1 MKQIARQTRTHIGE
15 LLARHGLR
23 PRHDLGQNF
32 LIDLNL
38 LEFLVAQAEIGP
50 ADLVL
55 EVGSG
60 TGSLTA
66 CLAALAG
73 AVISVEVDTRM
84 QQLTAEAVAEFS
96 NVTLLGCDVLKNKNH
111 FSPEVLAALD
121 RGLGRAPAPSPP
133 APLPRGERGED
144 WDATSYGSS
153 GAGGECSNSTDGRS
167 NRADGGA
174 LAPLAPCGRGSGG
187 EGDSVPV
194 AENPSRRLK
203 LVANLPYGVA
213 TPVISNL
220 VASEYPWERMVVTI
234 QHELAQR
241 MAATESTAD
250 YSALSVWLQS
260 QCRLEV
266 LKRLPPDV
274 FWPRPKVASAMIRI
288 DPDPALRAKIS
299 DREFLHQF
307 LRGVFQQRR
316 KVLRNVVIALY
327 RRELS
332 RTQIDAVLQAQQL
345 NADAR
350 AEQLSPAQLVDLA
363 NDFSKLVGTAA
374 GGCSP
379 LAANS

>member
-1 MKQIARQTRTHIGE
+1 MKQVARQTRTHIGD

-38 LEFLVAQAEIGP
+38 LDFLVAQAEIGP
-50 ADLVL
+50 SDLIL

-66 CLAALAG
+66 ALAAQAG
-73 AVISVEVDTRM
+73 AVISVEIDSQM
-84 QQLTAEAVAEFS
+84 QRLTAEAVERFT
-96 NVTLLGCDVLKNKNH
+96 NVTLLGGDVLKNKNR
-111 FSPEVLAALD
+111 FSAEVLDALD
-121 RGLGRAPAPSPP
+121 RGLRDTG
-133 APLPRGERGED
+133 LQ
-144 WDATSYGSS
+144 
-153 GAGGECSNSTDGRS
+153 
-167 NRADGGA
+167 
-174 LAPLAPCGRGSGG
+174 
-187 EGDSVPV
+187 
-194 AENPSRRLK
+194 LK

-213 TPVISNL
+213 TPVMSNL
-220 VASEYPWERMVVTI
+220 VASDYPWERMVVTI
-234 QHELAQR
+234 QYELAQR
-241 MAATESTAD
+241 MVAKESTAD

-288 DPDPALRAKIS
+288 DPDPALRAKIG

-316 KVLRNVVIALY
+316 KLLRNVLISLY

-332 RTQIDAVLQAQQL
+332 RTQIDETLKAHDL

-350 AEQLSPAQLVDLA
+350 AEQLPPAQLVNLS
-363 NDFSKLVGTAA
+363 NDFSKLVKTAA
-374 GGCSP
+374 GGNSP
-379 LAANS
+379 VAANS

>member
-1 MKQIARQTRTHIGE
+1 MKQVARQTRTHIGD

-38 LEFLVAQAEIGP
+38 LDFLVAQAEVGP
-50 ADLVL
+50 SDLIL

-66 CLAALAG
+66 ALAAQAG
-73 AVISVEVDTRM
+73 AVISVEVDAQM
-84 QQLTAEAVAEFS
+84 QRLTAEAVEGFS

-111 FSPEVLAALD
+111 FSPEVLDALD
-121 RGLGRAPAPSPP
+121 RGLG
-133 APLPRGERGED
+133 D
-144 WDATSYGSS
+144 S
-153 GAGGECSNSTDGRS
+153 G
-167 NRADGGA
+167 
-174 LAPLAPCGRGSGG
+174 LQ
-187 EGDSVPV
+187 
-194 AENPSRRLK
+194 LK

-220 VASEYPWERMVVTI
+220 VAGAHPWERMVVTI
-234 QHELAQR
+234 QYELAQR
-241 MAATESTAD
+241 MAAKESTAD

-288 DPDPALRAKIS
+288 DPDPALRSRIAN
-299 DREFLHQF
+299 REFLHQF

-316 KVLRNVVIALY
+316 KVLRNVLIGMY

-332 RTQIDAVLQAQQL
+332 RTQIDDVLQTQQL
-345 NADAR
+345 NDDAR
-350 AEQLSPAQLVDLA
+350 AEQLSPAQLVDLS
-363 NDFSKLVGTAA
+363 NEFSKLLGTAA
-374 GGCSP
+374 DGTLPVAEDS
-379 LAANS
+379 

>member
-1 MKQIARQTRTHIGE
+1 MKQAARQTRTHIGE

-23 PRHDLGQNF
+23 PRHELGQNF

-38 LEFLVAQAEIGP
+38 LEFLVEQAEIGP
-50 ADLVL
+50 ADLIL

-60 TGSLTA
+60 TGGLTA
-66 CLAALAG
+66 WLAAFAG

-84 QQLTAEAVAEFS
+84 RQLTAEAIADFS
-96 NVTLLGCDVLKNKNH
+96 NVTLIGCDVLKNKNH
-111 FSPEVLAALD
+111 FSPAVLEALD
-121 RGLGRAPAPSPP
+121 RGLNGTG
-133 APLPRGERGED
+133 LQ
-144 WDATSYGSS
+144 
-153 GAGGECSNSTDGRS
+153 
-167 NRADGGA
+167 
-174 LAPLAPCGRGSGG
+174 
-187 EGDSVPV
+187 
-194 AENPSRRLK
+194 LK

-220 VASEYPWERMVVTI
+220 VASSYPWERMVVTI

-241 MAATESTAD
+241 MGAKESTAD

-288 DPDPALRAKIS
+288 DPDAALRAKIT

-316 KVLRNVVIALY
+316 KLLRNVLTAMY
-327 RRELS
+327 RREVT
-332 RTQIDAVLQAQQL
+332 RAQIDDILKAQQL
-345 NADAR
+345 SPDAR
-350 AEQLSPAQLVDLA
+350 AEQLPPAQLVDLS
-363 NDFSKLVGTAA
+363 NDFSKLMGTAA
-374 GGCSP
+374 DGSSP
-379 LAANS
+379 VAANS

>member
-1 MKQIARQTRTHIGE
+1 MNQVTRQTRTHIGE

-50 ADLVL
+50 TDLVL

-60 TGSLTA
+60 TGGLTA
-66 CLAALAG
+66 YLAAQAG
-73 AVISVEVDTRM
+73 AVISVEVDARM
-84 QQLTAEAVAEFS
+84 QRLTAEAVAGFS
-96 NVTLLGCDVLKNKNH
+96 NVTLIGCDVLKNKNH
-111 FSPEVLAALD
+111 FSVAVLEALD
-121 RGLGRAPAPSPP
+121 RGLG
-133 APLPRGERGED
+133 E
-144 WDATSYGSS
+144 T
-153 GAGGECSNSTDGRS
+153 
-167 NRADGGA
+167 NRQ
-174 LAPLAPCGRGSGG
+174 
-187 EGDSVPV
+187 
-194 AENPSRRLK
+194 LK

-220 VASEYPWERMVVTI
+220 VASAYPWERMVVTI
-234 QHELAQR
+234 QHELAER
-241 MAATESTAD
+241 MAAEESTAD

-288 DPDPALRAKIS
+288 DPDPALRAKIA

-316 KVLRNVVIALY
+316 KLLRNVVISLY
-327 RRELS
+327 RRELT
-332 RTQIDAVLQAQQL
+332 RTQIDAVLQAHQL

-350 AEQLSPAQLVDLA
+350 AEQLPPAQLVKLS

-374 GGCSP
+374 DGTARVAEES
-379 LAANS
+379 

>member
-1 MKQIARQTRTHIGE
+1 MKQVARQTRTHIGE

-38 LEFLVAQAEIGP
+38 LDFLVAQAEIGP
-50 ADLVL
+50 SDLIL

-66 CLAALAG
+66 CLAAQAG
-73 AVISVEVDTRM
+73 AVISVEVDAHM
-84 QQLTAEAVAEFS
+84 QQLTAEAVEGFS

-111 FSPEVLAALD
+111 FSPTVLEAIE
-121 RGLGRAPAPSPP
+121 RGLGLAYAPSPP
-133 APLPRGERGED
+133 APLPRGERGEEFETTP
-144 WDATSYGSS
+144 ACTNGAEAGARITVAGTPSPLSPCGR
-153 GAGGECSNSTDGRS
+153 GAGGEGND
-167 NRADGGA
+167 
-174 LAPLAPCGRGSGG
+174 LAPGLATS
-187 EGDSVPV
+187 
-194 AENPSRRLK
+194 SRAAIKHLK

-241 MAATESTAD
+241 MAAKESTAD
-250 YSALSVWLQS
+250 YGALSVWLQS

-288 DPDPALRAKIS
+288 DPDPAMSAKIS
-299 DREFLHQF
+299 NREFLHQF
-307 LRGVFQQRR
+307 LRGAFQQRR
-316 KVLRNVVIALY
+316 KLLRNVLVGMY
-327 RRELS
+327 RRELD
-332 RTQIDAVLQAQQL
+332 RTQIDDVLQTQQL
-345 NADAR
+345 GDDAR
-350 AEQLSPAQLVDLA
+350 AEQLSPAQLVNLS
-363 NDFSKLVGTAA
+363 NEFSKLVGTAA
-374 GGCSP
+374 DGISP
-379 LAANS
+379 VAEDS

>member
-1 MKQIARQTRTHIGE
+1 MKQAVRQTRTHIGE

-38 LEFLVAQAEIGP
+38 LDFLIAQAELGP
-50 ADLVL
+50 TDLIL

-60 TGSLTA
+60 TGGLTDY
-66 CLAALAG
+66 LAALAG
-73 AVISVEVDTRM
+73 AVIAVEVDSRM
-84 QQLTAEAVAEFS
+84 QQLTAEAVEGYS
-96 NVTLLGCDVLKNKNH
+96 NVTLIGSDVLKNKNH
-111 FSPEVLAALD
+111 FSPAVLDALD
-121 RGLGRAPAPSPP
+121 RGLG
-133 APLPRGERGED
+133 
-144 WDATSYGSS
+144 
-153 GAGGECSNSTDGRS
+153 GANG
-167 NRADGGA
+167 
-174 LAPLAPCGRGSGG
+174 PIKQ
-187 EGDSVPV
+187 
-194 AENPSRRLK
+194 LK

-220 VASEYPWERMVVTI
+220 VASEYPWERMVVTV

-241 MAATESTAD
+241 MAAKESTAD

-266 LKRLPPDV
+266 LKRLPPEV

-299 DREFLHQF
+299 NREFLHQF

-316 KVLRNVVIALY
+316 KLLRNVLIGMY

-332 RTQIDAVLQAQQL
+332 RQQIDDVLQAQQL
-345 NADAR
+345 SEDAR
-350 AEQLSPAQLVDLA
+350 AEQLPPAQLVKLS
-363 NDFSKLVGTAA
+363 NDFSKLVGTADD
-374 GGCSP
+374 GISP
-379 LAANS
+379 VAEDS

>member
-1 MKQIARQTRTHIGE
+1 MNQVTRQTRTHIGE

-50 ADLVL
+50 TDLVL

-60 TGSLTA
+60 TGGLTA
-66 CLAALAG
+66 YLAAQAG

-84 QQLTAEAVAEFS
+84 QLLTAEAVADFS

-111 FSPEVLAALD
+111 FSSEVLEALD
-121 RGLGRAPAPSPP
+121 RGLS
-133 APLPRGERGED
+133 
-144 WDATSYGSS
+144 
-153 GAGGECSNSTDGRS
+153 
-167 NRADGGA
+167 GGA
-174 LAPLAPCGRGSGG
+174 RQ
-187 EGDSVPV
+187 
-194 AENPSRRLK
+194 LK

-220 VASEYPWERMVVTI
+220 VASAYPWERMVVTI
-234 QHELAQR
+234 QHELAER
-241 MAATESTAD
+241 MAAEESTAD

-288 DPDPALRAKIS
+288 DPEPALRAKIG

-316 KVLRNVVIALY
+316 KLLRNVVISLY
-327 RRELS
+327 RRELT
-332 RTQIDAVLQAQQL
+332 RTQIDDVLQAHQL

-350 AEQLSPAQLVDLA
+350 AEQLPPAQLVNLS
-363 NDFSKLVGTAA
+363 NEFSKLVGTAA
-374 GGCSP
+374 DETTSV
-379 LAANS
+379 AEDS

>member
-1 MKQIARQTRTHIGE
+1 MNQVVRQTRTHIGE

-50 ADLVL
+50 SDLIL

-60 TGSLTA
+60 TGGLTA
-66 CLAALAG
+66 CLAAQAG
-73 AVISVEVDTRM
+73 AVISVEVDSRM
-84 QQLTAEAVAEFS
+84 QQLTAEAVTGYL
-96 NVTLLGCDVLKNKNH
+96 NVTLLRCDVLKNKNH
-111 FSPEVLAALD
+111 FCPAVLEALD
-121 RGLGRAPAPSPP
+121 RGLGCALAPSPP
-133 APLPRGERGED
+133 VPLPRGERGED
-144 WDATSYGSS
+144 SQGTIK
-153 GAGGECSNSTDGRS
+153 
-167 NRADGGA
+167 
-174 LAPLAPCGRGSGG
+174 
-187 EGDSVPV
+187 
-194 AENPSRRLK
+194 RLK

-220 VASEYPWERMVVTI
+220 VASDYPWERMVVTI

-241 MAATESTAD
+241 MAAKESTSN
-250 YSALSVWLQS
+250 YGALSVWLQA

-266 LKRLPPDV
+266 LKHLPPDV

-316 KVLRNVVIALY
+316 KLLRNVLISMY
-327 RRELS
+327 RRELN
-332 RTQIDAVLQAQQL
+332 RTQIDEALQSHQL
-345 NADAR
+345 SADAR
-350 AEQLSPAQLVDLA
+350 AEQLSPAQLVNLSNEFA
-363 NDFSKLVGTAA
+363 KLVGTAA
-374 GGCSP
+374 GGCSSP
-379 LAANS
+379 ADDT

>member
-1 MKQIARQTRTHIGE
+1 MKQVARQTRTHIGD

-50 ADLVL
+50 SDLIL

-60 TGSLTA
+60 TGGLTA
-66 CLAALAG
+66 WLAALAG
-73 AVISVEVDTRM
+73 AVISVEVDSRM

-111 FSPEVLAALD
+111 FSTEVLEALD
-121 RGLGRAPAPSPP
+121 RGLSEP
-133 APLPRGERGED
+133 
-144 WDATSYGSS
+144 
-153 GAGGECSNSTDGRS
+153 
-167 NRADGGA
+167 NRQ
-174 LAPLAPCGRGSGG
+174 
-187 EGDSVPV
+187 
-194 AENPSRRLK
+194 LK

-220 VASEYPWERMVVTI
+220 VAGPYPWERMVVTV
-234 QHELAQR
+234 QYELAQR
-241 MAATESTAD
+241 MAAKESTAD

-288 DPDPALRAKIS
+288 DPDPALRAKIV
-299 DREFLHQF
+299 DREFLHHF

-316 KVLRNVVIALY
+316 KLLRNVLISLY

-332 RTQIDAVLQAQQL
+332 RTQIDDTLQTHQL
-345 NADAR
+345 NTDAR
-350 AEQLSPAQLVDLA
+350 AEQLPAAQLVDLA
-363 NDFSKLVGTAA
+363 NDFFKLVGTAA
-374 GGCSP
+374 DGSSSVGADS
-379 LAANS
+379 

>member
-1 MKQIARQTRTHIGE
+1 MKQAVRQTRTHIGE

-23 PRHDLGQNF
+23 PRHELGQNF

-38 LEFLVAQAEIGP
+38 LDFLIAQAEIGP
-50 ADLVL
+50 TDLIL

-66 CLAALAG
+66 CLAAQAG

-84 QQLTAEAVAEFS
+84 QQLTAEAVEGFS

-111 FSPEVLAALD
+111 FSPAVLEALGK
-121 RGLGRAPAPSPP
+121 GLG
-133 APLPRGERGED
+133 
-144 WDATSYGSS
+144 
-153 GAGGECSNSTDGRS
+153 
-167 NRADGGA
+167 
-174 LAPLAPCGRGSGG
+174 GSGLQ
-187 EGDSVPV
+187 
-194 AENPSRRLK
+194 LK

-220 VASEYPWERMVVTI
+220 VASSYPWERMVVTI

-241 MAATESTAD
+241 MAARESTSN
-250 YSALSVWLQS
+250 YGALSVWLQS

-266 LKRLPPDV
+266 LKTLPPDV

-288 DPDPALRAKIS
+288 DPDPALRAKIG

-316 KVLRNVVIALY
+316 KLLRNVLISLY

-332 RTQIDAVLQAQQL
+332 RTQIDETLKAHDL

-350 AEQLSPAQLVDLA
+350 AEQLPPAQLVDLS
-363 NDFSKLVGTAA
+363 NDFSKLVKTAA
-374 GGCSP
+374 GGSSP
-379 LAANS
+379 VAANS